1 MEETPHV
8 GSTREIKLLQVN
20 LIEYLPRIV
29 KGRIHN
35 RWMRWLDIGE
45 VGGADVLEAVL
56 KTCDEFI
63 AEAGLGLIL
72 LF

>member
-1 MEETPHV
+1 MEETPYL
-8 GSTREIKLLQVN
+8 GSTWEIEMLQVD

-45 VGGADVLEAVL
+45 VGGADVLKIVF
-56 KTCDEFI
+56 KTCNEFI
-63 AEAGLGLIL
+63 AKAGFGLIL